1 MNDEWC
7 CCCFL
12 QQFYENPTQNTR
24 HLFTVNDMHRKFKS
38 SQKRACCS
46 KFPLQMVDNGPK
58 HIAHKLNHSPNA
70 LEIQSVYLCRE
81 FDMNNNARSELAF
94 PHVPNDSEWW
104 FRCLGIIKVATNA
117 SFYRVDLGLE
127 LAIGVSLR
135 ICVWTLKL
143 HCPFATYIYIRA
155 WTKYSNR
162 EICWPIV
169 CSFYQIIIELEFSPE
184 LCTQTS
190 Q

>member
-104 FRCLGIIKVATNA
+104 ISVPRNNQSGNKCKFLSSR
-117 SFYRVDLGLE
+117 
-127 LAIGVSLR
+127 
-135 ICVWTLKL
+135 
-143 HCPFATYIYIRA
+143 PRA
-155 WTKYSNR
+155 WTCDWCISPYLCLDFKVALS
-162 EICWPIV
+162 ICHIYT
-169 CSFYQIIIELEFSPE
+169 FEHELNIRTEKFVGQ
-184 LCTQTS
+184 LFVHFIK
-190 Q
+190 